1 MNMVSKTMTNIP
13 LDLLISYDNVVQN
26 VMHSWTLLWQYL
38 GPIPYCDPC
47 LFHRTRTAWLVLA
60 ALDRQDLGARG
71 NFHHFIFDVIFTYH
85 HFHRS
90 PFPSFTISIAH
101 HFHRSP
107 FPSLTI
113 HFAPSIAQPSVTKA
127 PQPHEIQSLGTN
139 LRCGAKFETL
149 KQIWTFATTNPL
161 KRYLTMKSKPF
172 CKRNYKLNWFA
183 WPSFILMLLLML
195 PLTTLLALSSQRRD

>member
-1 MNMVSKTMTNIP
+1 M
-13 LDLLISYDNVVQN
+13 L
-26 VMHSWTLLWQYL
+26 
-38 GPIPYCDPC
+38 IPYCDPC

-71 NFHHFIFDVIFTYH
+71 NFYHFIFDVIFTYH

-90 PFPSFTISIAH
+90 PFPSLTISIAH
-101 HFHRSP
+101 HFIAHYPFRTFHRSA
-107 FPSLTI
+107 I
-113 HFAPSIAQPSVTKA
+113 CH
-127 PQPHEIQSLGTN
+127 QSTSAARN
-139 LRCGAKFETL
+139 SKLRNKFEMWRKIWNL
-149 KQIWTFATTNPL
+149 EQIWIFATTNPL